1 LGYHLL
7 PYHNLDLVAVADV
20 WLGHSNVI
28 LRQASLQLGES
39 PELTR
44 RIMLFFVALHDLG
57 KFDARF
63 QEFVPDLRE
72 QLQGC
77 EFKVDTEK
85 YPHGSHG
92 YLHFQ
97 REFFKNENMM
107 AVAGHHGSCD
117 QAMKYFLP
125 DADSELINQDRNARG
140 AWIKFCQQW
149 LNLETIPQGPVI
161 HSLAGLSSVSFKCF
175 NLVT

>member
-1 LGYHLL
+1 M
-7 PYHNLDLVAVADV
+7 VAVADV

-125 DADSELINQDRNARG
+125 DADSELIN
-140 AWIKFCQQW
+140 
-149 LNLETIPQGPVI
+149 
-161 HSLAGLSSVSFKCF
+161 
-175 NLVT
+175 